1 MSMSFGW
8 HHFLVSNFSIRF
20 SILFHPFR
28 FHNRQYYKSSI
39 QLRNIFFYGIW
50 ICILLRIFLHH
61 SRHKWRMNP
70 LSYQKKSEFK
80 VFVSQKKL
88 DTSLGRNTRIK
99 FVTKLKCIG
108 PLNLDHYCI
117 DWRVELSPKIRPLV
131 GGWFSNPE
139 GFLLFFFR
147 EGVEIPWI
155 VTQSLS
161 LNDII

>member
-8 HHFLVSNFSIRF
+8 LHFLVSNFSIRF

-39 QLRNIFFYGIW
+39 QLRNIFFLWY
-50 ICILLRIFLHH
+50 LNLHFVTYFLT
-61 SRHKWRMNP
+61 
-70 LSYQKKSEFK
+70 
-80 VFVSQKKL
+80 SQKKL

-117 DWRVELSPKIRPLV
+117 DWRVELSPKIRLLV